1 MWQVD
6 EDSLESIAIG
16 AGILGTGGGGDPY
29 VGLVLAREA
38 LRRNGPVTV
47 LSPEELAEDARVVG
61 VALIGA
67 PTVAIEKVP
76 DIQASYAFRALEQ
89 YTGKLATAL
98 ISLEIGGI
106 NSVLPLV
113 PAAMAGLPVVDADGV
128 GRAFPQLQMMT
139 FSVYGGS
146 LCPLAVSD
154 EKGNTVVI
162 PDALDST
169 WVERLARALCI
180 QMGCI
185 AAFAMAPMSASQ
197 VLNTG
202 VLHTLSLARD
212 LGNSVKRARQR
223 QEDPID
229 AILEA
234 CPGTVLFQGKVVDV
248 DRRTTGGW
256 SQGKVTIAGLG
267 AYDGEH
273 MEIDFQNENLIARRE
288 GRVVCTVPDLICVVD
303 TERGEPITTELLR
316 YGFRVTV
323 LGMPAPRLWTT
334 FEGLEVAGPRALG
347 YDLDYTP
354 VTL

>member
-1 MWQVD
+1 MRFEPW
-6 EDSLESIAIG
+6 SN
-16 AGILGTGGGGDPY
+16 T
-29 VGLVLAREA
+29 
-38 LRRNGPVTV
+38 
-47 LSPEELAEDARVVG
+47 
-61 VALIGA
+61 
-67 PTVAIEKVP
+67 
-76 DIQASYAFRALEQ
+76 QASWRRPSSLWKSEVSTRSSPWYPQLWRACRWW
-89 YTGKLATAL
+89 TP
-98 ISLEIGGI
+98 
-106 NSVLPLV
+106 N
-113 PAAMAGLPVVDADGV
+113 GV

-162 PDALDST
+162 PDPLDST

-273 MEIDFQNENLIARRE
+273 MEIDF
-288 GRVVCTVPDLICVVD
+288 P
-303 TERGEPITTELLR
+303 ER
-316 YGFRVTV
+316 Y
-323 LGMPAPRLWTT
+323 MQYRLD
-334 FEGLEVAGPRALG
+334 A
-347 YDLDYTP
+347 
-354 VTL
+354 